1 MATRFKSTDLK
12 DMIRSIVR
20 EEMKSVVA
28 AAINEVLSERYL
40 KEMAQR
46 MVEAQRPRLRETILG
61 TTREPEE
68 ETPEP
73 LDNDTEGIY
82 TKNPIKKGVSE
93 MSLPEA
99 LAENNPLAY
108 LYEGVSPIPAEGAMS
123 FDNGFEEPEEV
134 EPAPMPTPGR
144 RPAAPSGEVR
154 MQVEHG
160 EYGRGTLEVKPDL
173 MQKIV
178 KQLEKKKPTFT
189 AQDQALLEQRL
200 AERRKMLEVKPQ

>member
-20 EEMKSVVA
+20 EEMKSVVS

-82 TKNPIKKGVSE
+82 TKNPIKKGVTE

-108 LYEGVSPIPAEGAMS
+108 LYEGVQPIPAEGTMS
-123 FDNGFEEPEEV
+123 FDNGFEEQEEV
-134 EPAPMPTPGR
+134 APVPMPRQQRGNPNAG
-144 RPAAPSGEVR
+144 VR
-154 MQVEHG
+154 MDVEHG
-160 EYGRGTLEVKPDL
+160 ELGRGSLEVKPQL
-173 MQKIV
+173 MKEIV
-178 KQLEKKKPTFT
+178 KQLEKKKPQFT
-189 AQDQALLEQRL
+189 AQDQALAEQRL